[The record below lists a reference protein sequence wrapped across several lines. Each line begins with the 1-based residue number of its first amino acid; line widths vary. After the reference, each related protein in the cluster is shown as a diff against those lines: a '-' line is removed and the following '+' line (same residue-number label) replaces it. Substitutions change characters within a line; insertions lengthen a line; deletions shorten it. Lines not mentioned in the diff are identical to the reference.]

1 MRAAMT
7 IVTLVILLPLLAA
20 GGTVPAVG
28 AADPGGSVAKPP
40 VETSESPQAFLEGL
54 FKRLKATSDAVEA
67 EGIAGLIERIWSRSG
82 SDTADLL
89 MSRATAAMQA
99 KENDL
104 ALTLLGRLVEIQPD
118 WAEAWNT
125 RATLL
130 YEMDDLDASALDIQ
144 QVLTLEPRHFGALS
158 GLGIILEREGLN
170 RRALETYNRV
180 LDLYPA
186 LDSVRKAR
194 DKLSIEVDGRGI

>member
-1 MRAAMT
+1 MRPVL
-7 IVTLVILLPLLAA
+7 ILVILFPFA
-20 GGTVPAVG
+20 GGIVLPAAG
-28 AADPGGSVAKPP
+28 AADPGEQKPP
-40 VETSESPQAFLEGL
+40 VESNENTQAFLDGL
-54 FKRLKATSDAVEA
+54 FKRLKATSDDVEA
-67 EGIAGLIERIWSRSG
+67 EGIAGLIERIWARSG

-89 MSRATAAMQA
+89 MNRATAAMQA

-118 WAEAWNT
+118 WAAAWNT

-130 YEMDDLDASALDIQ
+130 FEMDDLDGSMLDIQ
-144 QVLTLEPRHFGALS
+144 RVLGLEPRHFGALS
-158 GLGIILEREGLN
+158 GLAIILEREGLN
-170 RRALETYNRV
+170 RSALETYNRV

-194 DKLSIEVDGRGI
+194 DKLAIDVDGRGI

>member
-1 MRAAMT
+1 MPASPN
-7 IVTLVILLPLLAA
+7 IVTLLLVLLLAS
-20 GGTVPAVG
+20 G
-28 AADPGGSVAKPP
+28 AATRAVADNPGGAARPP
-40 VETSESPQAFLEGL
+40 VETENQQAFLEGL

-67 EGIAGLIERIWSRSG
+67 QGVAGLIERIWSRSG

-130 YEMDDLDASALDIQ
+130 FEMDDFDASVLDIQ
-144 QVLTLEPRHFGALS
+144 RALTLEPRHFGALS
-158 GLGIILEREGLN
+158 GLAIILEQEGLN

-180 LDLYPA
+180 LDIYPA

-194 DKLSIEVDGRGI
+194 DNLAIEVDGRGI

>member
-1 MRAAMT
+1 MRTAL
-7 IVTLVILLPLLAA
+7 ILVLLLAFAA
-20 GGTVPAVG
+20 GLGLPAAG
-28 AADPGGSVAKPP
+28 AADSTEQKPP
-40 VETSESPQAFLEGL
+40 AEANEFAQAFLDGL
-54 FKRLKATSDAVEA
+54 FTRLKTTSDDVEA
-67 EGIAGLIERIWSRSG
+67 QGIAGLIERIWARSG

-130 YEMDDLDASALDIQ
+130 FEMDDLDGSMLDIQ
-144 QVLTLEPRHFGALS
+144 RVLSLEPRHFGALS

-194 DKLSIEVDGRGI
+194 DKLTIDVDGRGI

>member
-1 MRAAMT
+1 MPASPN
-7 IVTLVILLPLLAA
+7 IVTLLLVLLLAS
-20 GGTVPAVG
+20 G
-28 AADPGGSVAKPP
+28 AATRAVADNPGGAARPQ
-40 VETSESPQAFLEGL
+40 VETENQQAFLEGL

-67 EGIAGLIERIWSRSG
+67 QGVAGLIERIWSRSG

-130 YEMDDLDASALDIQ
+130 FEMDDFDASVLDIQ
-144 QVLTLEPRHFGALS
+144 RALTLEPRHFGALS
-158 GLGIILEREGLN
+158 GLAIILEQEGLN

-180 LDLYPA
+180 LDIYPA

-194 DKLSIEVDGRGI
+194 DNLAIEVDGRGI